1 MAQRSDM
8 QQIDAVAADVRKL
21 EAQLR
26 AAERQAQT
34 FNSREGVLGRPL
46 TDYSFLKQ
54 LADSFDPYMQFW
66 ATAADWQVGTTG
78 CTHMWLDVPEA
89 CHAFCTNAV
98 QNHWVCVCVVQVSD
112 PVYAS
117 RLVVCC

>member
-1 MAQRSDM
+1 LLLCRHPQAVAAVAQRSDM
-8 QQIDAVAADVRKL
+8 QQLDAVAADVRKL

-34 FNSREGVLGRPL
+34 FNSREGVLGRSP

-66 ATAADWQVGTTG
+66 ATAADWQVGLTG
-78 CTHMWLDVPEA
+78 
-89 CHAFCTNAV
+89 N
-98 QNHWVCVCVVQVSD
+98 
-112 PVYAS
+112 
-117 RLVVCC
+117 